1 MILDRDIRRKGW
13 MRVSSLWY
21 GARRK
26 IVVLDSD
33 IGCKGWM
40 RVSSLRNGTRRK
52 IVILDSDIGRKGRM
66 GVTGRGNR
74 CCCPRVV
81 TVVVG
86 CRVNTWLLLRGCR
99 NRCGVGIGIERG
111 IVVVVGSSR
120 CCVVIGHRHSDT
132 RRKGVMG
139 GGNTRIKRW
148 MGLGWCGDRVVV
160 VVVVG
165 CSRTRR
171 RRRR

>member
-26 IVVLDSD
+26 V
-33 IGCKGWM
+33 
-40 RVSSLRNGTRRK
+40 
-52 IVILDSDIGRKGRM
+52 VILDSDIGRKGRM